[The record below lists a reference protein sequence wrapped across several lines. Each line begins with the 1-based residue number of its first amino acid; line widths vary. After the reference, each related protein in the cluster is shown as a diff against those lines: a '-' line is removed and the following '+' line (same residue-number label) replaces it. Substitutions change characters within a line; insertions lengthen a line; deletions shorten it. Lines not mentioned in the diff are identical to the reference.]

1 MGIRRLVPKPEVKL
15 PPAVLY
21 LDDLEEIVGVLRPDG
36 HDQAPVLEFIA
47 DDQQCD
53 TADDLR
59 KIGGRPRIFQMRV
72 KWNRPGSADYLYF
85 SPSGR
90 ARLEVDGPV
99 KHQAWALEQVRDVF
113 NRRQSWVG
121 KYRRWVL
128 AAIIFVY
135 LLGLTFWIR
144 ASDHWGLRDS
154 ERYIVEACIALPSG
168 YFFVVIALR
177 FQRSV
182 VVLQN
187 YAEHPGGWF
196 KRNREKI
203 EVAAVTTFITA
214 IITTL
219 VAIAIHRLS
228 K

>member
-1 MGIRRLVPKPEVKL
+1 MGIRRLVPRPTVKL

-53 TADDLR
+53 TMEDLR

-72 KWNRPGSADYLYF
+72 KWNRPGSADYLYLG
-85 SPSGR
+85 SSGR
-90 ARLEVDGPV
+90 ARVEVDGPV

-113 NRRQSWVG
+113 NRRQRWSG

-128 AAIIFVY
+128 AGIIFVY
-135 LLGLTFWIR
+135 FVGFSVWVLASAHLGINE
-144 ASDHWGLRDS
+144 AA
-154 ERYIVEACIALPSG
+154 RYIVEACVALPLG
-168 YFFVVIALR
+168 YFLVILALR
-177 FQRSV
+177 LQRSV
-182 VVLQN
+182 VALHS
-187 YAEHPGGWF
+187 YTEHPGGWF

-203 EVAAVTTFITA
+203 EVAAVTSFITA
-214 IITTL
+214 IITTI
-219 VAIAIHRLS
+219 VAIAIHRFS